1 MSTTIIPGILI
12 LKGNKT
18 YGRMQTTDFKN
29 VKTVNLKDNKTNLK
43 EGKLLYKFI
52 PSKLRDS
59 NYIRPHCLIPY
70 EIKQLGFSKVLDN
83 LYVLISDENKL
94 IETIGPVSSNE
105 AFYEYQLHC
114 HGLKQSSTVFKNKI
128 MKSLKNYKDDET
140 EFKEGPI
147 EEINRLYNLEQRI
160 DLSWYIFSIDPE
172 GSTDFDD
179 AFSIKKLDN
188 ENLLLSIYIANV
200 PIWLD
205 WLSNTNPDINL
216 DELNKI
222 STIYLSNTKY
232 PMLPNILSDNL
243 CSLWAKK
250 KRLAFTLDLEI
261 DKDYNI
267 IKTSF
272 CNTLI
277 SVRKNWTYD
286 DPHLVLNEHYI
297 RLLNCVNKMNK
308 KEVSLLEQSSNSN
321 LALEDRDAKHLLTSR
336 DRDALHLLTS
346 LRVINDS
353 HKLVEYLM
361 IDMNCICGKIL
372 FDNNKQAIYREASDS
387 NPASDLNP
395 VTEEKSFELNK
406 ILRKI
411 KACYTKQITDLP
423 IFHDMLEKESYIHIT
438 SPIRR
443 LVDILNM
450 ISIQKLFG
458 LTTFSDKIN
467 DFFNRWFQDEQIIHI
482 NEISKKIKSVQN
494 KCNLLH
500 LITNNYVP
508 ETILEGYVI
517 DETTFYI
524 PEYKL
529 QCKIKNNSDIKYNL
543 YSKYKCK
550 LYLFE
555 ESDSLNRKIRVD
567 III

>member
-52 PSKLRDS
+52 PSRLRDS

-83 LYVLISDENKL
+83 LYVLISNENKL

-147 EEINRLYNLEQRI
+147 EEINKLYNLESRI

-188 ENLLLSIYIANV
+188 NNLLLSIYIANV

-222 STIYLSNTKY
+222 STIYLSNTKH
-232 PMLPNILSDNL
+232 PMLPNILSDDL

-250 KRLAFTLDLEI
+250 KRIAFTLDLEI

-277 SVRKNWTYD
+277 CVRKNWTYD
-286 DPHLVLNEHYI
+286 NPHLVLNEHYI
-297 RLLNCVNKMNK
+297 TLLNCVNKMNK
-308 KEVSLLEQSSNSN
+308 KE
-321 LALEDRDAKHLLTSR
+321 
-336 DRDALHLLTS
+336 
-346 LRVINDS
+346 VINDS

-361 IDMNCICGKIL
+361 IEMNCICGKIL
-372 FDNNKQAIYREASDS
+372 FDNNKQAIYREAK
-387 NPASDLNP
+387 DLDL

-423 IFHDMLEKESYIHIT
+423 ISHDMLEKESYIHIT

-450 ISIQKLFG
+450 ISMQKLLG

-467 DFFNRWFQDEQIIHI
+467 DFFNKWFQDEQIIHI
-482 NEISKKIKSVQN
+482 NEILKKIKSVQN

-500 LITNNYVP
+500 LITTSYIP

-529 QCKIKNNSDIKYNL
+529 QCKIRNNTDIKYKL
-543 YSKYKCK
+543 YAKYKCK

>member
-1 MSTTIIPGILI
+1 MSTTTIPGILI

-18 YGRMQTTDFKN
+18 YGRLLSKDNQANLLEGQMQRT
-29 VKTVNLKDNKTNLK
+29 NLKDNKTNLK
-43 EGKLLYKFI
+43 EGKLLYKVI
-52 PSKLRDS
+52 PNDKTLP
-59 NYIRPHCLIPY
+59 NCLIPY

-83 LYVLISDENKL
+83 LYVLISNENKL

-128 MKSLKNYKDDET
+128 MKSLKNYKDD
-140 EFKEGPI
+140 GPI

-160 DLSWYIFSIDPE
+160 DLSWYIFSIDPQ

-205 WLSNTNPDINL
+205 WLSNVNPDINLL

-222 STIYLSNTKY
+222 STIYLPYTKH
-232 PMLPNILSDNL
+232 PMLPNILSDDL

-250 KRLAFTLDLEI
+250 KRIAFTLDLEI

-286 DPHLVLNEHYI
+286 DPYLVLNEHYI
-297 RLLNCVNKMNK
+297 KLLNCVNKMNK
-308 KEVSLLEQSSNSN
+308 KEI
-321 LALEDRDAKHLLTSR
+321 
-336 DRDALHLLTS
+336 
-346 LRVINDS
+346 INDS

-361 IDMNCICGKIL
+361 IEINCICGKIL
-372 FDNNKQAIYREASDS
+372 FDNKKQAIYREAKDLIQ
-387 NPASDLNP
+387 ATDLN
-395 VTEEKSFELNK
+395 SIELNK

-411 KACYTKQITDLP
+411 KACYTKQITEFP

-450 ISIQKLFG
+450 ISMQKLFG

-500 LITNNYVP
+500 LITNNYIP

-529 QCKIKNNSDIKYNL
+529 QCKIRKSDTIEYKL

>member
-1 MSTTIIPGILI
+1 MSTITIPGILI
-12 LKGNKT
+12 LKNNKT
-18 YGRMQTTDFKN
+18 YGRIQTTDFKN
-29 VKTVNLKDNKTNLK
+29 VKTVNLKDSKTNLK

-52 PSKLRDS
+52 PSRLKEALSD
-59 NYIRPHCLIPY
+59 CLIPY

-83 LYVLISDENKL
+83 LYVLISNENKL

-114 HGLKQSSTVFKNKI
+114 FGLKQSATVFKNKI
-128 MKSLKNYKDDET
+128 TKSLKNYKDE
-140 EFKEGPI
+140 ESI
-147 EEINRLYNLEQRI
+147 EEINKLYNLEQRI

-216 DELNKI
+216 DDLNKI
-222 STIYLSNTKY
+222 STIYLPHTKY
-232 PMLPNILSDNL
+232 PMLPNILSDDL

-250 KRLAFTLDLEI
+250 KRIAFTLDLEI
-261 DKDYNI
+261 DKNYNI

-277 SVRKNWTYD
+277 CVRKNWTYD
-286 DPHLVLNEHYI
+286 NPHLVLNEHYI
-297 RLLNCVNKMNK
+297 TLLNCVNKMNK
-308 KEVSLLEQSSNSN
+308 KEVINNSH
-321 LALEDRDAKHLLTSR
+321 R
-336 DRDALHLLTS
+336 
-346 LRVINDS
+346 
-353 HKLVEYLM
+353 LVEYLM
-361 IDMNCICGKIL
+361 IEMNCICGKIL
-372 FDNNKQAIYREASDS
+372 FDNNKQAIYRQATDAIKVPED
-387 NPASDLNP
+387 P
-395 VTEEKSFELNK
+395 VTDSIELNK

-411 KACYTKQITDLP
+411 KACYTKQITEFHP
-423 IFHDMLEKESYIHIT
+423 ISHDMLEKESYIHIT

-450 ISIQKLFG
+450 ISMQKLFG
-458 LTTFSDKIN
+458 LTIFSDKIN
-467 DFFNRWFQDEQIIHI
+467 DFFNKWFQDEQIIHI

-500 LITNNYVP
+500 LITTSYIP
-508 ETILEGYVI
+508 ETILEGYII

-529 QCKIKNNSDIKYNL
+529 QCKIRNSNIEYKL

-555 ESDSLNRKIRVD
+555 ESNSLNKKIRVD

>member
-1 MSTTIIPGILI
+1 MSTITIPGILI

-43 EGKLLYKFI
+43 EGKLLYKVI
-52 PSKLRDS
+52 LNNKT
-59 NYIRPHCLIPY
+59 HCLIPY

-83 LYVLISDENKL
+83 LYVLISNENKL

-114 HGLKQSSTVFKNKI
+114 HGLKQSSTLFKNKI
-128 MKSLKNYKDDET
+128 MKSLKNYKDD
-140 EFKEGPI
+140 GPI
-147 EEINRLYNLEQRI
+147 EEINKLYNLEQRV

-205 WLSNTNPDINL
+205 WLSNANPDINL
-216 DELNKI
+216 DDLNKI
-222 STIYLSNTKY
+222 STIYLPPALSCKPFGQDLPHTKH
-232 PMLPNILSDNL
+232 PMLPNILSDDL

-250 KRLAFTLDLEI
+250 KRVAFTLDLEI

-277 SVRKNWTYD
+277 SLRKNWTYD

-308 KEVSLLEQSSNSN
+308 KEL
-321 LALEDRDAKHLLTSR
+321 
-336 DRDALHLLTS
+336 
-346 LRVINDS
+346 INDS

-361 IDMNCICGKIL
+361 IEMNCICGKIL
-372 FDNNKQAIYREASDS
+372 FDNNKQAIYREAKDIKS
-387 NPASDLNP
+387 
-395 VTEEKSFELNK
+395 VTEEINIDTFEINK

-423 IFHDMLEKESYIHIT
+423 ISHDMLEKESYIHIT

-500 LITNNYVP
+500 LITNNYIP

-529 QCKIKNNSDIKYNL
+529 QCKIRNSDIKYNL

-550 LYLFE
+550 IYLFE

>member
-1 MSTTIIPGILI
+1 MSTITIPGILI

-18 YGRMQTTDFKN
+18 YGRMQTTDLKN

-43 EGKLLYKFI
+43 EGMSNPKDLRQSASGHSSFGTLNLKEGKLLYKVI
-52 PSKLRDS
+52 PSRLKDDLHT
-59 NYIRPHCLIPY
+59 RPHCLIPY

-83 LYVLISDENKL
+83 LYVLISNENKL

-128 MKSLKNYKDDET
+128 MKSLKNYKDD
-140 EFKEGPI
+140 GPI

-160 DLSWYIFSIDPE
+160 DLSWYIFSIDPK

-205 WLSNTNPDINL
+205 WLSNANPDINL
-216 DELNKI
+216 DDLNKI
-222 STIYLSNTKY
+222 STIYLPPALSCKPFGQDLPNTKH
-232 PMLPNILSDNL
+232 PMLPNILSDDL

-250 KRLAFTLDLEI
+250 KRIAFTLDLEI

-308 KEVSLLEQSSNSN
+308 KEL
-321 LALEDRDAKHLLTSR
+321 
-336 DRDALHLLTS
+336 
-346 LRVINDS
+346 INDS

-361 IDMNCICGKIL
+361 IEMNCICGKIL
-372 FDNNKQAIYREASDS
+372 FDNKKQAIYREAKDIKS
-387 NPASDLNP
+387 
-395 VTEEKSFELNK
+395 VTEDINSTKSFEINK

-411 KACYTKQITDLP
+411 KACYIKQITELP
-423 IFHDMLEKESYIHIT
+423 ISHDMLEKDSYIHIT

-467 DFFNRWFQDEQIIHI
+467 DFFNKWFQDEQIIHI

-500 LITNNYVP
+500 LITTSYVP

-529 QCKIKNNSDIKYNL
+529 QCKIRKSDTIEYKL